1 MPMPMASAAIYHNI
15 QCLAAALVCHL
26 SLETGPSAA
35 RGGHQCIFHAEVF
48 GGGLHNLE
56 CPEGLGTAECNSLA
70 TKPSVFPGTELS
82 RAKLC

>member
-56 CPEGLGTAECNSLA
+56 CPEGLALPSA
-70 TKPSVFPGTELS
+70 TRSPRCPAFP
-82 RAKLC
+82 KN